1 MIHSY
6 HYTACGLD
14 VTIEG
19 LEPVVDD
26 AGEKTYRIP
35 NAIGLHRVI
44 AHSIVVRSHGISPA
58 ELRFLRT
65 EMGLTQSEL
74 AVVIKKDHQTV
85 GRWERGETPIDPN
98 AELVIRMLAVER
110 LQLDPEMTIE
120 EMAQR
125 CVPSAEFSCIVV
137 DGSEPGNYHA
147 KAA

>member
-35 NAIGLHRVI
+35 N
-44 AHSIVVRSHGISPA
+44 SIVVRSHGISPA